1 MGVTFNSNISAC
13 LIPFEL
19 PKPPRPE
26 DVLREEIDRLFEPY
40 RLGSHARS
48 ELDNLVALAERACE
62 RLGFEVVEA
71 RAGYSMR
78 QGMGLRVVARTPGG
92 ELVTAHAG
100 PQWHCRGQW
109 QV

>member
-1 MGVTFNSNISAC
+1 MGVTFNSNISAR

-48 ELDNLVALAERACE
+48 ELDNLVSLAESVCE
-62 RLGFEVVEA
+62 RLGLEVVEA
-71 RAGYSMR
+71 WAASSMR
-78 QGMGLRVVARTPGG
+78 QGTGLWVEANTPGG
-92 ELVTAHAG
+92 ELVSTHAG
-100 PQWHCRGQW
+100 TRWH
-109 QV
+109 